1 MPDEVK
7 AEELQHPDVSLA
19 ELVQQLAHERG
30 LDLRGYKQGTL
41 GRRLRKRMSE
51 LGLHNYR
58 EYLERVQLE
67 PTEVNALLNTLL
79 INVTEFFR
87 DPQAWEVLRT
97 QVLPRL
103 LQDMETGSSF
113 RAWCAGCASGEEA
126 YSLAILLAEHFG
138 PRLSEVDVKIYG
150 TDVDQ
155 EALNAARRGE
165 YAMEKL
171 RRVRSELRERYF
183 SGNGVMMRIIRDV
196 RRMLIF
202 GRSNLMADAPISHC
216 DLVIC
221 RNVLIY
227 FDSAAQRHIFS
238 RLYYALEPHGV
249 LFLGKAESKLTE
261 SPLFRPLNSR
271 WRFFQKISA
280 GDAGEPRGAAI
291 MDERRTSGDGSQAA
305 QQEAN
310 KLRLEQKH
318 ILETLKSGIIVLDH
332 DDVITNHN
340 EVAPNLWGVS
350 GVRLAGRRIQNTELI
365 IRCPEL
371 GHRLNVVHNS
381 SEPSEFKCSVKVN
394 GEERLISVTMRPITA
409 DGGERTGTLMHCEDI
424 TNHDKLQ
431 STVEQLEATS
441 EELQS
446 ANEELETTNE
456 ELQSTNEELETTN
469 EELQSTNEELE
480 TTNEELHSLNEE
492 LENMNEELEH
502 RTKELNDLTTRYAET
517 LRRMPWPVILLDN
530 EHKIQL
536 WNAVA
541 QKLFGVGAT
550 SVSGVEM
557 ARLPLEESL
566 RTALLRRCNQVL
578 AERRPVILRDRH
590 IKGAPEGNFDIHF
603 TPIVTGDKIEG
614 VMVMFASS
622 QPPMVQPAKKR
633 TPEKARAKAAGNNPV
648 KPKTARRSRKKRR

>member
-7 AEELQHPDVSLA
+7 AAESQYPDVSLA

-58 EYLERVQLE
+58 EYRERVQQD

-103 LQDMETGSSF
+103 LQDLEPGSSF

-126 YSLAILLAEHFG
+126 YSLAILVAEHFG
-138 PRLSEVDVKIYG
+138 PRLPEVDAKIYG

-155 EALNAARRGE
+155 EALNISRRGE
-165 YAMEKL
+165 YPVDKL
-171 RRVRSELRERYF
+171 RRVRAELRDRYF
-183 SGNGVMMRIIRDV
+183 SGNGVMMRINRDV

-202 GRSNLMADAPISHC
+202 GRSNLISDAPISHC

-227 FDSAAQRHIFS
+227 FDNEAQRHIFS
-238 RLYYALEPHGV
+238 RLYYALGPHGV
-249 LFLGKAESKLTE
+249 LFLGKAESKLIE
-261 SPLFRPLNSR
+261 SPLFRPLNPR
-271 WRFFQKISA
+271 WRIFQKISA
-280 GDAGEPRGAAI
+280 GEAGEPRGAAI
-291 MDERRTSGDGSQAA
+291 MNESRTSGDGSHAA

-318 ILETLKSGIIVLDH
+318 ILETLKSGIIVLNH

-340 EVAPNLWGVS
+340 EAAPNLWGVS

-469 EELQSTNEELE
+469 EEL
-480 TTNEELHSLNEE
+480 HSLNEE

-502 RTKELNDLTTRYAET
+502 RTKELNELTSRYAET
-517 LRRMPWPVILLDN
+517 LRRMPWPVILLDK
-530 EHKIQL
+530 ERKIQL
-536 WNAVA
+536 WNGVA
-541 QKLFGVGAT
+541 QRLFGVGAT
-550 SVSGVEM
+550 SVAGVEL

-590 IKGAPEGNFDIHF
+590 IKGVPEGSFDIHF
-603 TPIVTGDKIEG
+603 TPIVTGDKLEG

-622 QPPMVQPAKKR
+622 QPPMVQPARKR
-633 TPEKARAKAAGNNPV
+633 TPEKARSKAAGNNPG
-648 KPKTARRSRKKRR
+648 KAKAARRSRKKRR